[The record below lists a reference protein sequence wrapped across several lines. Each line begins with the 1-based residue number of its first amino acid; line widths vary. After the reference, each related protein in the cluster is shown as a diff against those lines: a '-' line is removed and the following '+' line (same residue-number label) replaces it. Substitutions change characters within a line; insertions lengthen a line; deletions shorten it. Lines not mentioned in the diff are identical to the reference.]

1 MEKAMLTKYEL
12 KEKFLNGVTTVV
24 FEKTDGTERVLKG
37 TLLAE
42 YLPAKELDLTVD
54 TLEKERKQNENILAV
69 WDVENNGWRS
79 FRVDSVK
86 RLIVG

>member
-1 MEKAMLTKYEL
+1 MLTKYEL

-42 YLPAKELDLTVD
+42 YLPVKELDPTDD
-54 TLEKERKQNENILAV
+54 TPEKERKQNENILAV
-69 WDVENNGWRS
+69 WDIENNGWRS

>member
-1 MEKAMLTKYEL
+1 MMNKYEL
-12 KEKFLNGVTTVV
+12 KEKFQNGIATVV

-42 YLPAKELDLTVD
+42 YLPSKDFDD
-54 TLEKERKQNENILAV
+54 TTDTPEKERKQNENILAV
-69 WDVENNGWRS
+69 WDLENNGWRS

>member
-1 MEKAMLTKYEL
+1 MLTKYEL

-42 YLPAKELDLTVD
+42 YLPVKELDSTKE
-54 TLEKERKQNENILAV
+54 TPETERKQNENLLAV
-69 WDVENNGWRS
+69 WDIENNGWRS